1 MNICYYY
8 DYKISHKVI
17 KIKSNK
23 IGERMRRT
31 FLVIFV
37 FFLVITTAGMVFMGS
52 RLFAVKER
60 VGYLVEAQKS
70 LVKRTELR
78 DVIHELKYAA
88 MGEKKSE
95 DEIIRLKARAKAI
108 VGECYG
114 CHNSGSV
121 FSYIKDIEY
130 RLSLFDKEV
139 SVSDF
144 YRRPEKVLFPVNL
157 IIPFVEDSYRKAK
170 SLADTRLESVTH
182 ELYQIRLAGITIAL
196 VGFFLFMGFSVV
208 SLKRVSRL
216 ESDVKE
222 RERVLH
228 DWAERWQR
236 TFDSIQDMVFI
247 MDKDC
252 KISMMNDTAVKNCKQ
267 CAKGKRIDEALDDA
281 VRRACQS
288 VCREGAGKEIALG
301 NNIFS
306 VRSFRMHPD
315 ADEGGCVLVIRDI
328 TAEREMELRM
338 IQAEKLAALGQMIAG
353 VAHELNNPLA
363 AINGFSELLISTAAD
378 DNVKDM
384 ADKISK
390 SAARASSIVQDL
402 LVFSRAPKLE
412 KTTVN
417 IKYMLNETLDLVS
430 EALNTS
436 KISACVDAADDIV
449 IPLDNAQMERVLLNL
464 VTNSIHALR
473 DSKRGDR
480 ILLKGYKEDNRVV
493 IEVSDNGPGIPEN
506 VIQKI
511 FEPFFTT
518 KGFGKGTG
526 LGLSICYN
534 IVRAHGGN
542 ITVKSKE
549 GEGTTFVIE
558 LPYQELQ

>member
-1 MNICYYY
+1 
-8 DYKISHKVI
+8 
-17 KIKSNK
+17 
-23 IGERMRRT
+23 MRRI
-31 FLVIFV
+31 FLIILG
-37 FFLVITTAGMVFMGS
+37 FFLVITTAGMLFMGS
-52 RLFAVKER
+52 RLFTVKER
-60 VGYLVEAQKS
+60 VGHLAEAQKS
-70 LVKRTELR
+70 MIKRTELR
-78 DVIHELKYAA
+78 DIIHELKHAA
-88 MGEKKSE
+88 MGEKMSE
-95 DEIIRLKARAKAI
+95 DEIIKLKARAKTV

-114 CHNSGSV
+114 CHSSGSV
-121 FSYIKDIEY
+121 FGYIKDIEN
-130 RLSLFDKEV
+130 RISIFDKEV
-139 SVSDF
+139 TASDF
-144 YRRPEKVLFPVNL
+144 YHRPEKVLFPVNL

-170 SLADTRLESVTH
+170 SLADTRMESVTH
-182 ELYQIRLAGITIAL
+182 ELHRIRLAGVTIAL
-196 VGFFLFMGFSVV
+196 AGFFLFMGFSIV

-216 ESDVKE
+216 ETDVKE

-228 DWAERWQR
+228 DWAEQWQR

-252 KISMMNDTAVKNCKQ
+252 RISMMNDTAMKTCKQ
-267 CAKGKRIDEALDDA
+267 CAKGKGIDEALDNA
-281 VRRACQS
+281 VKKACQS
-288 VCREGAGKEIALG
+288 VCREGAGKEITLG
-301 NNIFS
+301 NNVFT

-328 TAEREMELRM
+328 TAEREMELRI

-353 VAHELNNPLA
+353 VAHELNNPLS
-363 AINGFSELLISTAAD
+363 AINGFSELLLSTAAD
-378 DNVKDM
+378 DNVKNM

-390 SAARASSIVQDL
+390 SAERASSIVHDL

-412 KTTVN
+412 KAMVN
-417 IKYMLNETLDLVS
+417 IKGMIYEVVDLVS
-430 EALNTS
+430 EALHAS
-436 KISACVDAADDIV
+436 KIDVSVDVSDDIV
-449 IPLDNAQMERVLLNL
+449 ASLDKSQMERVLLNL

-480 ILLKGYKEDNRVV
+480 ILLKVYKENNRVF
-493 IEVSDNGPGIPEN
+493 IEVSDNGPGIPGN

-542 ITVKSKE
+542 ISVNSKE
-549 GEGTTFVIE
+549 GEGTAFVIE

>member
-1 MNICYYY
+1 
-8 DYKISHKVI
+8 
-17 KIKSNK
+17 
-23 IGERMRRT
+23 MRRI
-31 FLVIFV
+31 FLIILG
-37 FFLVITTAGMVFMGS
+37 FFLVITTAGMLFMGS

-60 VGYLVEAQKS
+60 VGYLAEAQKS
-70 LVKRTELR
+70 LIKRTELR
-78 DVIHELKYAA
+78 DVLHEIKHTA

-95 DEIIRLKARAKAI
+95 DEIIKLKARAKAV

-114 CHNSGSV
+114 CHHSGNV
-121 FSYIKDIEY
+121 FNYIKDIEY
-130 RLSLFDKEV
+130 RISLFDKEV
-139 SVSDF
+139 TVSDF

-170 SLADTRLESVTH
+170 YMADTRMESVTH
-182 ELYQIRLAGITIAL
+182 ELHRIRFAGITIVL
-196 VGFFLFMGFSVV
+196 VGFFLFMGFSIV

-228 DWAERWQR
+228 DWAEQWQR

-252 KISMMNDTAVKNCKQ
+252 KISMMNDAAMKTCKQ
-267 CAKGKRIDEALDDA
+267 CAKGKGIDEALGDA
-281 VRRACQS
+281 VRKACQS
-288 VCREGAGKEIALG
+288 VCREGKSKEITLG
-301 NNIFS
+301 NNVFT
-306 VRSFRMHPD
+306 VRSFRMRPD

-328 TAEREMELRM
+328 TAEREMELRI
-338 IQAEKLAALGQMIAG
+338 IQSEKLAALGQMIAG
-353 VAHELNNPLA
+353 VAHELNNPLS
-363 AINGFSELLISTAAD
+363 AINGFSELLLSTAPD
-378 DNVKDM
+378 DNVKSM

-390 SAARASSIVQDL
+390 SAERASSIVQDL

-412 KTTVN
+412 KAPVN
-417 IKYMLNETLDLVS
+417 IKGMIYEVVDLVS
-430 EALNTS
+430 EALNAS
-436 KISACVDAADDIV
+436 KIDVSVDVSDDFV
-449 IPLDNAQMERVLLNL
+449 VSLDKSQMERVLLNL
-464 VTNSIHALR
+464 VTNSIQAIR
-473 DSKRGDR
+473 DSGKGDR
-480 ILLKGYKEDNRVV
+480 ILLKSYKEDNRVF
-493 IEVSDNGPGIPEN
+493 IEVFDNGPGISGN

-518 KGFGKGTG
+518 KRFEKGTG

-534 IVRAHGGN
+534 IVKAHGGN
-542 ITVKSKE
+542 ISVNSKE